1 MVFPLNK
8 YAFTTPR
15 NAFLRRSKQ
24 NKAIVMQEKDFFD
37 SDDIFPVMLH
47 SIYAERINFRSCA
60 RHEIV
65 LEKYGKHR
73 KERSKSS

>member
-1 MVFPLNK
+1 
-8 YAFTTPR
+8 
-15 NAFLRRSKQ
+15 
-24 NKAIVMQEKDFFD
+24 MQEKDFFD

-60 RHEIV
+60 RHETV

-73 KERSKSS
+73 KETDKGTGVQRHYPRQEWIDGKYQASRCGRIQ